1 MKSAAFAFE
10 RPASV
15 AQALSVKARWGGA
28 ARFLAGG
35 QSLMPALALRFN
47 QSECLIDLNG
57 LEELRQIR
65 LEGDRLVIGAMARHA
80 QVIASPEVARAAPVL
95 AQAGRYLAHAAIR
108 NRGTFGGSVALADPA
123 AEWPAAC
130 ILLDATVR
138 ILGNTGRR
146 EVPARQFFQGMYM
159 TDLGEDELVE
169 AVVITP
175 RPAQE
180 KSCVLELA
188 RRHGDFA
195 TAAVMA
201 SAQVQAGKLKD
212 LRLVFFAVADT
223 PLFDVALNAR
233 LQDAFNAGPAAE
245 VAALATK
252 GLAADA
258 LRADLYTQAATKAH
272 LCGVLAGR
280 ALAQLAAA

>member
-15 AQALSVKARWGGA
+15 QQALSVKARWGAA

-35 QSLMPALALRFN
+35 QSLMPAMALRFN
-47 QSECLIDLNG
+47 QSACLIDLNG
-57 LEELRQIR
+57 LQELRQIR
-65 LEGDRLVIGAMARHA
+65 MEGDRLVIGAMARHA

-138 ILGNTGRR
+138 ILGEKGRR

-159 TDLGEDELVE
+159 TELGEDELLE
-169 AVVITP
+169 SVVIAS

-201 SAQVQAGKLKD
+201 RAQVQAGKLSG

-223 PLFDVALNAR
+223 PLQDAALDTR
-233 LQDAFNAGPAAE
+233 LQDAFNTGPAAE
-245 VAALATK
+245 VATLATR
-252 GLAADA
+252 GLAAHA
-258 LRADLYTQAATKAH
+258 LRADLYNQAATKAH

-280 ALAQLAAA
+280 ALAQLAAS

>member
-15 AQALSVKARWGGA
+15 EQALSVKARWGGA

-65 LEGDRLVIGAMARHA
+65 MEGDKLVIGAMARHS

-159 TDLGEDELVE
+159 TDLGEDELLE
-169 AVVITP
+169 AVVISP

-180 KSCVLELA
+180 KTCVLELA

-212 LRLVFFAVADT
+212 LRLVFFAVADM
-223 PLFDVALNAR
+223 PLQDAALTTR
-233 LQDAFNAGPAAE
+233 LQDAFNAGSTAE

-252 GLAADA
+252 GLAADT